1 MQTASFQIPLF
12 GGMDERWRSD
22 SNQSAFSR
30 DLRWDERGGW
40 DTAGGYREL
49 VNDSEG
55 SSPYSGEG
63 QITSLHWFAQHNGA
77 RQWLVYE
84 TSGGKLRYF
93 NGSTAPATPWTDIS
107 DKGGLVFDG
116 SSRSREVLTTPWQGT
131 QSQVWGGRL
140 YLVNGINEPLVF
152 NGEYVDR
159 AGFIGPPGTPS
170 AHAVSNSSANY
181 GTSLNDLGL
190 GVKASSGTRNC
201 AYRYIVTF
209 VNERGQE
216 SPASAPSTTAVIGNG
231 TSNKLGNWV
240 EIPIGGDNTVARR
253 IYRTRNILNS
263 DGQPFS
269 LNYAEEFY
277 FLLEIEDNAAD
288 GFEDY
293 IPDPYLGAPL
303 DVTQLG
309 EWPSGVKY
317 AAIFKNTMFVA
328 GTSDNHIR
336 YSAPNFPEVFPADN
350 ILPIGDGDGGQVM
363 GLYPTK
369 NALVAFKQRGIYLI
383 KGDPLSG
390 FYAETLTRNT
400 GCSAPGSIQELP
412 GLGVVF
418 LSEEG
423 LHLLKGALE
432 NTGTPTETIL
442 LSTPIPETMSRINSS
457 SMLNVRSAV
466 LHSEREYWLAVP
478 MGGQSN
484 PDEVIVFHYDVGQ
497 FTVRSS
503 YPIKCMVETRDHRGY
518 LIFGS
523 HDDSSTAGLWVY
535 SAGWGDKN
543 GVAIQPQWMSTTID
557 LGSVYKAIRPRHV
570 LVYGVSYGDNDLTMD
585 FRVDRGSRF
594 YRVEQNESTQ
604 GTDQQDDQLLLP
616 VYGTAVWGTDRWK
629 ALRPVTMRFDMML
642 REKGLM
648 QEFQFKLEPAS
659 GYRMQIIGC
668 EVRVAVGEQ
677 NNVLPLNPDVTGLR
691 R

>member
-1 MQTASFQIPLF
+1 METASFQIPLF
-12 GGMDERWRSD
+12 GGMDERWNPDPNLASVA
-22 SNQSAFSR
+22 Q

-84 TSGGKLRYF
+84 TNGGKLRHF
-93 NGSTAPATPWTDIS
+93 NGSTAPAAPWSDIV
-107 DKGGLVFDG
+107 DYGGLAYNG
-116 SSRSREVLTTPWQGT
+116 TNRSRTTLTTPWQGT

-140 YLVNGINEPLVF
+140 YLVNGIDEPLVF
-152 NGEYVDR
+152 NGEYADR
-159 AGFIGPPGTPS
+159 AGFSSRAGTPS
-170 AHAVSNSSANY
+170 AGPVSTSSGD
-181 GTSLNDLGL
+181 GTSIKDQGL
-190 GVKASSGTRNC
+190 GVLAAAGSTREC
-201 AYRYIVTF
+201 GYRYKVTF

-216 SPASAPSTTAVIGNG
+216 SPASDAAQASFENG
-231 TSNKLGNWV
+231 PTNKLGCTV
-240 EIPIGGDNTVARR
+240 QLPVGLDSVVARR
-253 IYRTRNILNS
+253 VYRTRNTLNS
-263 DGQPFS
+263 DGEPFS
-269 LNYAEEFY
+269 LGYAEEFY
-277 FLLEIEDNAAD
+277 FLTEIQDNISET
-288 GFEDY
+288 FEDWV
-293 IPDPYLGAPL
+293 PDPNLGALL
-303 DVTQLG
+303 DETSIG
-309 EWPSGVKY
+309 PWPMGVKFL
-317 AAIFKNTMFVA
+317 AVFKNTMFA
-328 GTSDNHIR
+328 SGTSDNHIR

-350 ILPIGDGDGGQVM
+350 ILPIGDGDGGQIM

-383 KGDPLSG
+383 KGDPLNG
-390 FYAETLTRNT
+390 FYAETLTQNT

-418 LSEEG
+418 LSEDG

-442 LSTPIPETMSRINSS
+442 LSTPIPETIERINRSA
-457 SMLNVRSAV
+457 MLNVRSAV
-466 LHSEREYWLAVP
+466 LHREREYWLAVP
-478 MGGQSN
+478 FGGNSN
-484 PDEVIVFHYDVGQ
+484 STDLIIFHYDVGH
-497 FTVRSS
+497 FTTRPSFPV
-503 YPIKCMVETRDHRGY
+503 KCMVETRDHRGY

-535 SAGWGDKN
+535 SAGWGNKN
-543 GVAIQPQWMSTTID
+543 GVAIQPRWMSTTID
-557 LGSVYKAIRPRHV
+557 LGSVYKAIRPRYL
-570 LVYGVSYGDNDLTMD
+570 LVQGVSYGNNDLTVD
-585 FRVDRGSRF
+585 YRVDRGSRF
-594 YRVEQNESTQ
+594 HRSELGVDAQ
-604 GTDQQDDQLLLP
+604 GQDQQDDQILLP

-629 ALRPVTMRFDMML
+629 ALRPVTMRFDILL
-642 REKGLM
+642 REKGLA
-648 QEFQFKLEPAS
+648 QELQFQLEPAS
-659 GYRMQIIGC
+659 GSRMQIIGC